1 MIFKSTQ
8 KGTYDQIQKQ
18 NYHDMSIKGN
28 LLQEKNEQTS

>member
-1 MIFKSTQ
+1 MIFESTK

-28 LLQEKNEQTS
+28 LL